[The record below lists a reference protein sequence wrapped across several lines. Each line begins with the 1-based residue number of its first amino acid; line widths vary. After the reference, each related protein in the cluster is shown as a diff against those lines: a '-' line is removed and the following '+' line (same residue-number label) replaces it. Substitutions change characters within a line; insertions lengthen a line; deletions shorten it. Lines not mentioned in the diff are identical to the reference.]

1 MSRRAAPKATTK
13 LRRRLTTAQSACH
26 VAANSTAVRQ
36 HEGTPVSDARP
47 PEGAQHRSPQGEGTP
62 MSDKFLIYEMNDGI
76 VTLTMNRPEQR
87 NALSEVPQMLEVAE
101 TCERIGRDP
110 AVKLVILTGAG
121 SAFSAGGN
129 IKHMRDKRNFASG
142 TGLDIRNA
150 YLAGIVRI
158 PLALYEMD
166 VPTIAAV
173 NGPAIGAG
181 MDLSCMCDIRIASDT
196 ASFAASFVKI
206 GIVPGDGGAWLL
218 PRILGPAKALELML
232 HGETIDAAEAL
243 RIGLVTQVVPA
254 QELMTAA
261 RAFAQRIS
269 RHPPQVLRLTKRLMR
284 ESQAVSLRTSLELSS
299 AFQALAHGTADHAEA
314 LDAFIDKRPPNFT
327 GR

>member
-1 MSRRAAPKATTK
+1 
-13 LRRRLTTAQSACH
+13 
-26 VAANSTAVRQ
+26 
-36 HEGTPVSDARP
+36 
-47 PEGAQHRSPQGEGTP
+47 
-62 MSDKFLIYEMNDGI
+62 MSDEFLKYEMNDGI

-87 NALSEVPQMLEVAE
+87 NALSDVPQMLEFAQV
-101 TCERIGRDP
+101 CERIGRDDT
-110 AVKLVILTGAG
+110 VKLVILTGAG

-142 TGLDIRNA
+142 TALDIRNS
-150 YLAGIVRI
+150 YRAGIVRI
-158 PLALYEMD
+158 PLALYELD

-181 MDLSCMCDIRIASDT
+181 MDLSCMCDIRVASDK

-254 QELMTAA
+254 DDLMAAA
-261 RAFAQRIS
+261 RAFAERIS

-284 ESQAVSLRTSLELSS
+284 ESQHVSLRTSLELSS

-314 LDAFIDKRPPNFT
+314 IDAFIEKRPPKFT